1 MMHQRNYQVVHHEK
15 AAPFGTAISIGTVT
29 GHLSHLSHWR
39 LEVAGDCGKGSIEVA
54 VARSESLHEL
64 RGAIVLR

>member
-29 GHLSHLSHWR
+29 GHLSHWR
-39 LEVAGDCGKGSIEVA
+39 LEAAGDCGKGSIEVA